1 MTDYSFS
8 ELLYAR
14 PSFFSGMA
22 RILDLGTTFD
32 TYNTSENTNM
42 ADYNAL
48 KSDWIAVGIDLKNS
62 IKENQHGE

>member
-1 MTDYSFS
+1 MSDYSFS

-22 RILDLGTTFD
+22 RILDMGAIFD
-32 TYNTSENTNM
+32 SYNTSENTNI

-48 KSDWIAVGIDLKNS
+48 KSDWLAVGVDIKNS
-62 IKENQHGE
+62 IQENQNG